1 MAQPAWSPDQIARYT
16 CYRTPQPLT
25 IDGQLDKPAW
35 QAALKSP
42 RFVDTVTG
50 APGWYDT
57 RAACL
62 WDDDYLYVGFW
73 VEEPYIEAHLTE
85 RDSIIFGENDVE
97 VFIDGGDCYYEFEL
111 NALGTIYEIMFI
123 WRDAYLK
130 GGRFDVPEFDLTER
144 EVFSFAGDYD
154 RQLGSFWCGT
164 HPRGPRWAFLDW
176 DFPGLKWA
184 VQVDGRLNDPT
195 TPDRGWTAEIAFPW
209 NGMHWL
215 RNGRSV
221 PPLPGDVWRLFF
233 GRFQKAVPSGVE
245 LSPHPAW
252 VWSPHGIYDTHL
264 PERFPYVTFSEREVL
279 TP

>member
-1 MAQPAWSPDQIARYT
+1 MTQPAWSPDQIARYT
-16 CYRTPQPLT
+16 CYRTPQPLA
-25 IDGQLDKPAW
+25 IDGRLDKPAW
-35 QAALKSP
+35 QAAPRSP

-73 VEEPYIEAHLTE
+73 IEEPYVEAHLTA

-97 VFIDGGDCYYEFEL
+97 VLIDGGDCYYEFEL
-111 NALGTIYEIMFI
+111 NALGTIYEVMFI

-130 GGRFDVPEFDLTER
+130 GGRFDVHEFDLIER

-154 RQLGSFWCGT
+154 RQPASFWRGT

-176 DFPGLKWA
+176 DLPGLKWA

-209 NGMHWL
+209 KGMHWL
-215 RNGRSV
+215 RDGRPV

-233 GRFQKAVPSGVE
+233 GRFQKATTSGVE

-279 TP
+279 AP